1 MSRRRINNSSRSAC
15 FILLFNSTTPCF
27 CENLDKMNVT
37 NNKMY
42 IFSGYEKLMM
52 MISSIQRERECRGE
66 NQQLFLYKDDGDL
79 GKYLGLTD

>member
-1 MSRRRINNSSRSAC
+1 
-15 FILLFNSTTPCF
+15 
-27 CENLDKMNVT
+27 
-37 NNKMY
+37 MY